1 MGACIDAPVSS
12 LHKADMGKA
21 VEQMSE
27 YILEMRNITKEFPG
41 VRALKGVDLL
51 VRPGTVH
58 TLMGENG
65 AGKST
70 LMKCLIGIQRPTS
83 GEIIFNGKKVLFN
96 APIEALR
103 SGISMI
109 HQELSPVP
117 ERSVCENL
125 WMGRIP
131 KKGLIIDHKKMRADA
146 ISLFKKL
153 GLNLDPDEK
162 MGNLTVAKMQMVEI
176 AKAVSYDSKI
186 VIMDEPTSALT
197 EVEVEQLFKII
208 ANLKEKNVA
217 IIYISHKMD
226 EIFRI
231 SDDITIYRDGE
242 YVASDR
248 AENLNVGK
256 VISLMVGREMTSMF
270 PKVDC
275 PIGETVLKVE
285 NLSAGKAFHD
295 VSFELHK
302 GEILGFA
309 GLVGAGR
316 TEIVETIFG
325 MRTRT
330 SGKIYKDGKEMN
342 IKGPQDAIANKIGL
356 LTEDRRAQGIV
367 GLQSVGVNI
376 ILANIKQ
383 YGFVLDKKC
392 MRKDADHFCTMLNV
406 KTPSI
411 DTPIMNLS
419 GGNQQKVLV
428 ARWLLTNPDV
438 LIVDEPT
445 RGIDIGA
452 KAEIHTLLTKLAG
465 EGKAI
470 IMISSELPEVLGMS
484 DRILVMHEGEM
495 TGIIDRKDATS
506 DLIMTYAT
514 GKVQEGTLK

>member
-1 MGACIDAPVSS
+1 
-12 LHKADMGKA
+12 
-21 VEQMSE
+21 MSD

-70 LMKCLIGIQRPTS
+70 LMKCLIGIHRPTS
-83 GEIIFNGKKVLFN
+83 GKIIFDGKEIVFN

-131 KKGLIIDHKKMRADA
+131 RKGLIVDSKKMRTDA
-146 ISLFKKL
+146 EALFQKL
-153 GLNLDPDEK
+153 GLDLDPDAK

-176 AKAVSYDSKI
+176 AKAVSYHSKI

-197 EVEVEQLFKII
+197 ENEVETLFRII
-208 ANLKEKNVA
+208 DELKKKNVA
-217 IIYISHKMD
+217 VIYISHKMD

-242 YVASDR
+242 YVFSDQ
-248 AENLNVGK
+248 AKNLDIDR
-256 VISLMVGREMTSMF
+256 VISLMVGREMKNIF

-275 PIGETVLKVE
+275 PIGESILKVDH
-285 NLSAGKAFHD
+285 LSAGRAFHD
-295 VSFELHK
+295 VSFELHR

-316 TEIVETIFG
+316 TEVVETIFG
-325 MRTRT
+325 MRTKT
-330 SGKIYKDGKEMN
+330 GGLIYKDGKELH
-342 IKGPQDAIANKIGL
+342 IKSPEDAITHKIGL
-356 LTEDRRAQGIV
+356 LTEDRRGTGIV
-367 GLQSVGVNI
+367 GLQSVGINI
-376 ILANIKQ
+376 ILANLKK
-383 YGFVLDKKC
+383 YGFVLKRAIMKE
-392 MRKDADHFCTMLNV
+392 DADKYCKALNV
-406 KTPSI
+406 KTPSLS
-411 DTPIMNLS
+411 TPIMNLS

-428 ARWLLTNPDV
+428 ARWLLTNPDI
-438 LIVDEPT
+438 LIMDEPT

-452 KAEIHTLLTKLAG
+452 KAEIHTLITKLAG

-470 IMISSELPEVLGMS
+470 IMISSELPEILGMA
-484 DRILVMHEGEM
+484 DRILVMHEGTM
-495 TGIIDRKDATS
+495 TGILDRQSATS
-506 DLIMTYAT
+506 DLVMEYAT
-514 GKVQEGTLK
+514 GRMHEEAIQ